1 MGRTNEKLW
10 SASKAKAKAKMGGKH
25 SARAMQLAGKLYKA
39 AGGKYTGGKTK
50 SQKSLS
56 KWGKEKWGT
65 KSGKPSAKTGERY
78 LPKKAREALT
88 PKEYAATS
96 AAKRKGTAAGK
107 QFVKQPKKIAEK
119 TKKFRASKGGLTM
132 KKGYHKMPDG
142 TMMKDSDMKKKSGY
156 MHGGMAKPNKGMKAL
171 KKAAPKVAKRM
182 GYNKGGMA
190 KCGASYKG

>member
-1 MGRTNEKLW
+1 M
-10 SASKAKAKAKMGGKH
+10 KA
-25 SARAMQLAGKLYKA
+25 
-39 AGGKYTGGKTK
+39 
-50 SQKSLS
+50 SQKSLK
-56 KWGKEKWGT
+56 KWTKEKWGT

-107 QFVKQPKKIAEK
+107 QFVKQPKEIAEK

-156 MHGGMAKPNKGMKAL
+156 MYGGMAKKKTMGYRHGGMAKPNKGMKAL
-171 KKAAPKVAKRM
+171 KKAAPAVAKRM
-182 GYNKGGMA
+182 GYRHGGMA
-190 KCGASYKG
+190 NCGASMKATQKGTK